1 MKRVAIF
8 SLLVVASMAA
18 LVTFP
23 MVGGAQ
29 SSSGA
34 AATVRTINHLQIRV
48 TDPLKSYEFYMKLL
62 GGHAIDTG
70 GNGSALTMMLGNS
83 EQWVSFGKIREGS
96 NAQPATLDH
105 AGIGIDL
112 PKNPERLRQAL
123 KDAFPS
129 ANVRSPGKPGDKT
142 YDRSIYLSDPEGF
155 SIQLISMKDGGHLPT
170 ADKKPAVPR
179 TQAQGFVRFRSINHL
194 SITTTDRE
202 RSRDFYMRLLGAT
215 VRDENKGQINM
226 TLPGAKA
233 WLSLLQ
239 SNARS
244 PVKPGNLHHLG
255 VGIDYPSDIPGIDA
269 LRAKLTAAF
278 PDSNVRS
285 PGQPSPDLK
294 NNYNRSIYVTD
305 PDGVDLQ
312 LVTSTDDGW
321 LNAAPAAISRTE
333 FRRDRSAPTDDD
345 RR

>member
-1 MKRVAIF
+1 MKRAAIC
-8 SLLVVASMAA
+8 SLLVAASMAA

-23 MVGGAQ
+23 LVGDAQ

-34 AATVRTINHLQIRV
+34 VAPVRTINHLQIRV
-48 TDPLKSYEFYMKLL
+48 RDPLKSYAFYMRLF

-70 GNGSALTMMLGNS
+70 GNGSALTMMLGDTT
-83 EQWVSFGKIREGS
+83 QWVSFGKIREGS
-96 NAQPATLDH
+96 DAQPGTLDH

-112 PKNPERLRQAL
+112 PKHPEPLRQAL
-123 KDAFPS
+123 KDAFAS
-129 ANVRSPGKPGDKT
+129 ANVHSPGKPGDTT
-142 YDRSIYLSDPEGF
+142 YDRSIYLADPEGF
-155 SIQLISMKDGGHLPT
+155 SIQLISAKDDGHLPR

-179 TQAQGFVRFRSINHL
+179 TQGQGFVRFRSLNHL
-194 SITTTDRE
+194 SIATTDRE
-202 RSRDFYMRLLGAT
+202 RSRDFYMKLLGAT
-215 VRDENKGQINM
+215 VRDQNRGQINL

-239 SNARS
+239 LGPRS

-269 LRAKLTAAF
+269 LRERLKAAF
-278 PDSNVRS
+278 PDNNVRS
-285 PGQPSPDLK
+285 PGQPSPDMK
-294 NNYNRSIYVTD
+294 NNFNRSVYVTD

-321 LNAAPAAISRTE
+321 LNPGAGGN
-333 FRRDRSAPTDDD
+333 
-345 RR
+345 